1 MPVKNKHNCLLFDLD
16 GTLADTAPDMIAAI
30 NRVLAEENRPPM
42 AEALLRDHVSHGSN
56 AMVRRGFGKEQ
67 SEALFEE
74 RRAKFLQQYA
84 DNLCQHTALFEGMEA
99 LLSHAEEQNIPWGI
113 VTNKPAWLTDPLI
126 EKMGLVPRAACII
139 SGDTT
144 AHAKPHPLPLLTA
157 AEQIGV
163 PASECIYVGD
173 AERDIEAGNAA
184 GMTTLIANYGYIDDS
199 QTPSNW
205 EADGSID
212 HPLQILDWLAAH

>member
-1 MPVKNKHNCLLFDLD
+1 MKNKHNCLLFDLD

-30 NRVLAEENRPPM
+30 NRVLAEEQRPPM
-42 AEALLRDHVSHGSN
+42 DEALLRDHVSHGSK
-56 AMVRRGFGKEQ
+56 AMVLKGFGEEQ
-67 SEALFEE
+67 PEALFEE

-99 LLSHAEEQNIPWGI
+99 LLSLAEEKNIPWGI
-113 VTNKPAWLTDPLI
+113 VTNKPGWLTDPLI
-126 EKMGLVPRAACII
+126 EQMGLVPRAACII

-199 QTPSNW
+199 QTPSAW
-205 EADGSID
+205 RADGSID
-212 HPLQILDWLAAH
+212 HPLQILDWLTAH